1 MHGSLVFLQVN
12 LIMLS
17 WTLMG
22 SEQQSACLSVPR
34 PSSLATGKHCNM
46 CRCFLTNLYPSLE
59 NDLRALRLL
68 HDQVIDTVIVFPHDK
83 GAPYRRALRDMYVV
97 CT

>member
-1 MHGSLVFLQVN
+1 
-12 LIMLS
+12 MLS
-17 WTLMG
+17 WTLMESG
-22 SEQQSACLSVPR
+22 QQSACLSVPR
-34 PSSLATGKHCNM
+34 PSSLATGKHYNM
-46 CRCFLTNLYPSLE
+46 FFHSCFLTNLFPSLE

-68 HDQVIDTVIVFPHDK
+68 HDQVIDTAIVFPHDK